1 VYRAAGLEGISEG
14 HPGQPPSPPQ
24 SRSPQEG
31 CKIPCDQPLANQDNN
46 SLLGHQDT
54 SVAHGQPAVNRWP
67 TRTPMAFFDT
77 RTHRCLIVK
86 RWPTTD
92 QPGHQQ
98 PSWPPGYP
106 AGSWSVCG
114 QPLAN
119 RWPTRTPLALLATRA
134 HCCLMVTLL
143 ANRWPPGPPGPSV
156 QSSSPAAQPPSPPL
170 CPGTPPGAAV
180 CPT

>member
-1 VYRAAGLEGISEG
+1 MGRRCTELRGWKGSPKVIQANPPPPRKAGPLKKDA
-14 HPGQPPSPPQ
+14 
-24 SRSPQEG
+24 RSPV
-31 CKIPCDQPLANQDNN
+31 IN
-46 SLLGHQDT
+46 H
-54 SVAHGQPAVNRWP
+54 WP
-67 TRTPMAFFDT
+67 TRTTTAFLAT
-77 RTHRCLIVK
+77 RTHCCLTVNC
-86 RWPTTD
+86 WPTTD